1 MPPTTAVPPA
11 YALITGA
18 SAGLGLELARL
29 FAADGFPLILT
40 ARNSE
45 RLEALAHTL
54 SKDHEVEVRVL
65 PADLCAPG
73 SARALLDALQEEG
86 LGVRVLVNNAG
97 FGATGE
103 YLERGW
109 DTYRDMIRL
118 NVEALAE
125 LTHGLL
131 PGMVRA
137 AAGTDPLRARYGRP
151 GVMNV
156 ASTAAFQPGPTMAVY
171 FATKSFVLHF
181 SEALHEE
188 MRGRGVTI
196 TAFCPGPTRTEF
208 FKQGSMV
215 PGGEMS
221 EAARKKLERRD
232 ARRMDAGQAAASGYQ
247 GFRQGKAIAVPGLVN
262 SLLTMAGRFL
272 PRAVVRRVT
281 KQALKKT

>member
-1 MPPTTAVPPA
+1 MPQSSATPPS

-18 SAGLGLELARL
+18 SAGLGLELTRL

-40 ARNSE
+40 ARNTE

-65 PADLCAPG
+65 PADLSAPG
-73 SARALLDALQEEG
+73 AVDELLEALQEEN

-103 YLERGW
+103 FLERDWG
-109 DTYRDMIRL
+109 TYRDMIRL

-125 LTHGLL
+125 LAHGLL
-131 PGMVRA
+131 PGMVAA
-137 AAGTDPLRARYGRP
+137 AAGADPLSDRFGRP
-151 GVMNV
+151 GIMNV

-188 MRGRGVTI
+188 LRDKGVTV

-208 FKQGSMV
+208 FRHGSMI
-215 PGGEMS
+215 PTGDLS
-221 EAARKKLERRD
+221 EQEQRTLQRRD
-232 ARRMDAGQAAASGYQ
+232 ARRMDAGQAAAAGYR
-247 GFRQGKAIAVPGLVN
+247 GFRQGKTIVIPGVAN
-262 SLLTMAGRFL
+262 RLLAMAGRFL
-272 PRAVVRRVT
+272 PRAVVRRLT
-281 KQALKKT
+281 KRALKKA